1 MPATALGLYLGPDF
15 TDQHRLLADVAVHLA
30 GQVSSLTPG
39 IKFETAVEQIACA
52 SYVPGGNAPVMFGDI
67 PELRTLLRTVEP
79 PLCSVVALLV
89 QWAWV
94 LLY

>member
-1 MPATALGLYLGPDF
+1 MPAAALGLYLGADLAY
-15 TDQHRLLADVAVHLA
+15 QQRLLANVAVHLA
-30 GQVSSLTPG
+30 GQVSSLAPG
-39 IKFETAVEQIACA
+39 IKLETVVEQIAFA
-52 SYVPGGNAPVMFGDI
+52 SYVPGYNAPVMFGDI